1 MFARD
6 EYQKYDGNLTHI
18 NAMIRIDWD
27 DLNEEQRYFV
37 QELVRAS
44 VYDIFVV
51 TRVTALHE

>member
-37 QELVRAS
+37 
-44 VYDIFVV
+44 
-51 TRVTALHE
+51 